1 MQIFSSSKLWANQS
15 RSRFRSRA
23 RRAVATAAAL
33 TTISTSAVYAT
44 AEEPAPAPAPAAPGS
59 VVSVA
64 EASHLGA
71 IIDKNAAAKAHTFR
85 YTSTLQDGTP
95 TEVSG
100 TIFEPTAE
108 WDGPGEAPT
117 IAFAPGTR
125 GQGDQCA
132 PSVADEQVLG
142 VDAARGS
149 LNVNYEYPFFQA
161 AAANGVRVVVTDYI
175 GLGTPGVHSYV
186 NHIEEG
192 HALIDAARAAL
203 DLSGAGDD
211 APVGFAGYS
220 QGGGAAAAAAEL
232 AGEYAPELNVKG
244 TFAGAPPANL
254 IDVIAAADGS
264 AIAAVLAYSLNG
276 MVERGPNLQRIIDD
290 NFNDLGK
297 AFLAD
302 SRESCIGDSI
312 LKWGF
317 MTTDKLTKTG
327 ETFTQLVEREPELQ
341 DALNAQLLGTRRLNA
356 PIFVANSPEDDV
368 IPTAQSRQLALDHC
382 AQGSEV
388 QFESVPSTKV
398 LPHSGTNHMLDM
410 VEYYPS
416 GLFYL
421 LDRFRDVPAP
431 SNCGEF

>member
-33 TTISTSAVYAT
+33 TTISTSAVYAA

-142 VDAARGS
+142 
-149 LNVNYEYPFFQA
+149 
-161 AAANGVRVVVTDYI
+161 
-175 GLGTPGVHSYV
+175 
-186 NHIEEG
+186 
-192 HALIDAARAAL
+192 
-203 DLSGAGDD
+203 
-211 APVGFAGYS
+211 
-220 QGGGAAAAAAEL
+220 
-232 AGEYAPELNVKG
+232 
-244 TFAGAPPANL
+244 
-254 IDVIAAADGS
+254 
-264 AIAAVLAYSLNG
+264 
-276 MVERGPNLQRIIDD
+276 
-290 NFNDLGK
+290 
-297 AFLAD
+297 
-302 SRESCIGDSI
+302 C
-312 LKWGF
+312 
-317 MTTDKLTKTG
+317 
-327 ETFTQLVEREPELQ
+327 
-341 DALNAQLLGTRRLNA
+341 LLYT
-356 PIFVANSPEDDV
+356 SPS
-368 IPTAQSRQLALDHC
+368 P
-382 AQGSEV
+382 
-388 QFESVPSTKV
+388 
-398 LPHSGTNHMLDM
+398 
-410 VEYYPS
+410 
-416 GLFYL
+416 
-421 LDRFRDVPAP
+421 RD
-431 SNCGEF
+431 